1 MLTHTHTHTVEW
13 SSCSMHVMRADSETL
28 SVREKYSG
36 QWAAH
41 AVSRADAVATGCSF
55 RSVLEHCPG
64 KLVNATCSR
73 KTAGCLLETND
84 IIEMPVRT
92 DWHRRLYSFAKIKS
106 IISISLTNK
115 IWIFNRWGRQR
126 MWRRTQSKPGF
137 CFQLIFDVLCAVFPH
152 SEVFTSWLLC

>member
-1 MLTHTHTHTVEW
+1 MLTHTHTVEW

-55 RSVLEHCPG
+55 HSVLEHCPG
-64 KLVNATCSR
+64 KLVNATCSQ

-106 IISISLTNK
+106 IIDED
-115 IWIFNRWGRQR
+115 GRGCGGEPR
-126 MWRRTQSKPGF
+126 ANLAFAFSWFLMYFVLYFLIVKCSPLG
-137 CFQLIFDVLCAVFPH
+137 CFAKSFFFLICTL
-152 SEVFTSWLLC
+152 